1 LRDVNLTRDQLFTDD
16 VERGKSVVT
25 QINSLL
31 QAKHT
36 IDLIGNTPLVE
47 VTCFDTGKSRLF
59 LKLECQNPGG
69 SIKDRVGLSMV
80 EQAEKDGKIKAGD
93 TLVEATAG
101 NTGIGLALAAITKGY
116 KLILVIPDKM
126 SVEKINHL
134 KAMGVEIILTRSDV
148 EKGHPEYYQ
157 DYAQRIAEETPH
169 AFFINQFNNSAN
181 PAAHE
186 RTTAPEIWEQT
197 DHQLDALVVGVG
209 SAGTLKGLTNYFK
222 RVKPGLEIVLGDP
235 AGSVLADYVK
245 NHTVGAAGSWF
256 VEGIGEDFIP
266 SQFDLTLIKKAYSIT
281 DEESFAAARTLLKK
295 EGILAGS
302 SSGTLISAAVKYAQE
317 QTTPKNI
324 VTFVCDSGNKYLS
337 KMFNDYWMI
346 DQGLIQQEK
355 KNNLADLVTR
365 QYSDRAVI
373 TVKPDDTLLSA
384 YSKMQMFEISQ
395 LPVVQD
401 DAILGIIDEWDL
413 LTAVQHGDEQNFNK
427 LVNEYMSRDVI
438 TVSIEDDLN
447 KVVALLKKDLL
458 VLVLKD
464 DKFYGL
470 ITKADYM
477 NYLRKKLK

>member
-1 LRDVNLTRDQLFTDD
+1 
-16 VERGKSVVT
+16 
-25 QINSLL
+25 
-31 QAKHT
+31 
-36 IDLIGNTPLVE
+36 
-47 VTCFDTGKSRLF
+47 
-59 LKLECQNPGG
+59 
-69 SIKDRVGLSMV
+69 
-80 EQAEKDGKIKAGD
+80 
-93 TLVEATAG
+93 
-101 NTGIGLALAAITKGY
+101 
-116 KLILVIPDKM
+116 
-126 SVEKINHL
+126 
-134 KAMGVEIILTRSDV
+134 
-148 EKGHPEYYQ
+148 
-157 DYAQRIAEETPH
+157 
-169 AFFINQFNNSAN
+169 
-181 PAAHE
+181 
-186 RTTAPEIWEQT
+186 
-197 DHQLDALVVGVG
+197 
-209 SAGTLKGLTNYFK
+209 
-222 RVKPGLEIVLGDP
+222 
-235 AGSVLADYVK
+235 
-245 NHTVGAAGSWF
+245 
-256 VEGIGEDFIP
+256 
-266 SQFDLTLIKKAYSIT
+266 
-281 DEESFAAARTLLKK
+281 
-295 EGILAGS
+295 LAGS

-346 DQGLIQQEK
+346 DQGLIKQEK

-413 LTAVQHGDEQNFNK
+413 LTAVQHGDEQKFNK
-427 LVNEYMSRDVI
+427 LVSEYMSRDVI